1 LGSIRVLMAVEDHGA
16 GNQYVRLAAWPR
28 YSKLGMALWIA
39 GMVLAGAAA
48 ISDQFIVA
56 AVLGS
61 GSAMLFFE
69 SVLEAG
75 RSLAAVLRCANQD
88 EKDARTETAVT
99 VLNHFPARPV
109 VPQLHAAAVRRS
121 GPDG

>member
-1 LGSIRVLMAVEDHGA
+1 
-16 GNQYVRLAAWPR
+16 
-28 YSKLGMALWIA
+28 
-39 GMVLAGAAA
+39 MVLAGAAA

-61 GSAMLFFE
+61 GSALLFFE

-109 VPQLHAAAVRRS
+109 VPRLHAAAVRRS

>member
-1 LGSIRVLMAVEDHGA
+1 
-16 GNQYVRLAAWPR
+16 
-28 YSKLGMALWIA
+28 
-39 GMVLAGAAA
+39 
-48 ISDQFIVA
+48 
-56 AVLGS
+56 
-61 GSAMLFFE
+61 
-69 SVLEAG
+69 VLEAG